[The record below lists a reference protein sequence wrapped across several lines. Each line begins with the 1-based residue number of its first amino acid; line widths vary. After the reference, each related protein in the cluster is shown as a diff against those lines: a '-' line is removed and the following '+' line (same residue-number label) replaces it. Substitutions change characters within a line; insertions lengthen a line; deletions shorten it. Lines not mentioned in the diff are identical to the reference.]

1 MKKFFVD
8 FIMKDSDIP
17 TIRIIVNANTP
28 REAYLKSLKRLRG
41 DYPTGEISKHLLKEV
56 LA

>member
-1 MKKFFVD
+1 MKKYFVD
-8 FIMKDSDIP
+8 FTMGDSEIP

-28 REAYLKSLKRLRG
+28 REAYLKSLKRLRD

-56 LA
+56 IK